1 MEILRKVKIYYGK
14 LRRVCLIYPQISQT
28 KLPSSQIQAERFF
41 FYVAFSTLSTIHQI
55 VLNRAVMFSQF
66 LLCTFILLLIYVLYN
81 VQYKYNWIFLT
92 EGLFDQYICDQDYT
106 PKWTPIEPL
115 PNGKVCRSYIM
126 ISKIS
131 SFKIFSVINID
142 SVKTI
147 RELNVCVHSWA
158 QW

>member
-1 MEILRKVKIYYGK
+1 MFDIPSNISNKTSPQVKSK
-14 LRRVCLIYPQISQT
+14 LNN
-28 KLPSSQIQAERFF
+28 FF
-41 FYVAFSTLSTIHQI
+41 FMWHSLLSQLFIKLFLTWPWCFP
-55 VLNRAVMFSQF
+55 NF
-66 LLCTFILLLIYVLYN
+66 LLCTFILFLIYVLYY

-131 SFKIFSVINID
+131 SFKIFSVKNID

-147 RELNVCVHSWA
+147 RELNVCVHAWA
-158 QW
+158 RW

>member
-1 MEILRKVKIYYGK
+1 MFDI
-14 LRRVCLIYPQISQT
+14 
-28 KLPSSQIQAERFF
+28 PSNFSNKTSPKSNPSWTIFF
-41 FYVAFSTLSTIHQI
+41 FLWHSLLSQLFIKLFFTTPWCFP
-55 VLNRAVMFSQF
+55 NF

-81 VQYKYNWIFLT
+81 VQYKYNWVFLT

-131 SFKIFSVINID
+131 SFKIFSVKNID